1 MEESKKIK
9 SLWLAILGL
18 IILNISVLVWIVF
31 GNKLGHQPNEPPPPD
46 EIPKRLGFDES
57 QVRAFE
63 NIKNQHFQRVKPVRE
78 HIGMM
83 KEKLWE
89 DVINDAPSDSLLK
102 AQIALLGNEIQ
113 MNEYETFKHL
123 QDIRKICNP
132 SQKQIFD
139 DEIVPLFN
147 RKEPQHPDKEGNRKA
162 KENN

>member
-18 IILNISVLVWIVF
+18 IVLNISVLGWVGY
-31 GNKLGHQPNEPPPPD
+31 GNKLGHQPNEPLPPD
-46 EIPKRLGFDES
+46 EIPKRLGFDKS
-57 QVRAFE
+57 QVLAFE

-78 HIGMM
+78 HIRMM
-83 KEKLWE
+83 KAKLWE
-89 DVINDAPSDSLLK
+89 DVKNDAPNDALLK

-132 SQKQIFD
+132 TQKQIFD
-139 DEIVPLFN
+139 GEIVPLFN
-147 RKEPQHPDKEGNRKA
+147 RKEPQHPDREVNRKA
-162 KENN
+162 KRK

>member
-18 IILNISVLVWIVF
+18 IILNISVLGWVSY
-31 GNKLGHQPNEPPPPD
+31 GNKLGHQPNEPPPPN
-46 EIPKRLGFDES
+46 EIPRRLGFDES

-63 NIKNQHFQRVKPVRE
+63 NIKNQHFQRIKPVRE
-78 HIGMM
+78 HIRMM
-83 KEKLWE
+83 KAKLWD
-89 DVINDAPSDSLLK
+89 DVKNDAPNDSLLK
-102 AQIALLGNEIQ
+102 AQIALLSNEIQ

-139 DEIVPLFN
+139 NEIVPLFN
-147 RKEPQHPDKEGNRKA
+147 RREPQHPDSEGNRKD
-162 KENN
+162 KRK

>member
-18 IILNISVLVWIVF
+18 IVLNISVLGWVGY
-31 GNKLGHQPNEPPPPD
+31 GNKLRHQPNEPPPPD
-46 EIPKRLGFDES
+46 EIPKRLGFDKS
-57 QVRAFE
+57 QVLAFE
-63 NIKNQHFQRVKPVRE
+63 NIKNQHFQRVKPVRN
-78 HIGMM
+78 HIRMM
-83 KEKLWE
+83 KAKLWE
-89 DVINDAPSDSLLK
+89 DVKNDAPNDSLLK
-102 AQIALLGNEIQ
+102 AQITLLGNEIQ

-147 RKEPQHPDKEGNRKA
+147 RKEPQHSDREGNRKD
-162 KENN
+162 KRK